1 VPSKGLNGRAARR
14 GARGAFGD
22 ARSYDALMSDE
33 GPLGGDSPFGGMP
46 FFGDLMRL
54 LQSQGAI
61 SWDAARQL
69 AVAIATEGTSEPNVD
84 PAERIDL
91 EQLGRVADL
100 HVSSRTGLPTAPG
113 GHSVEIAPVNR
124 TVWAQRTLDAYRPL
138 LEKLA
143 GSLSMVPPPDPD
155 DPSAAMFGPLMQM
168 LGPMML
174 GMTAGSLVGHL
185 ATRSLGTY
193 DLPVPRPAGS
203 ELLIVVPNVDQFG
216 EEWGLPRDE
225 LRLWICLH
233 ELTHHTVLGLPH
245 VGATITSLLE
255 QYVSGFRPDP
265 NALAD
270 RLGDLDLGAGPQ
282 AFEHMQEILGD
293 PEVVLGA
300 VQSPEQ
306 RAMLPR
312 LEAVIA
318 AVIGYVDHVMD
329 SVGTTLMPS
338 YGKLTEALRRRRVE
352 ADRSDRFVE
361 RILGLDLTQRQY
373 DRADNFVRGVVE
385 RSGPAALDRLWE
397 SERTLPTPAE
407 IDAPGLWLARIELPV
422 D

>member
-1 VPSKGLNGRAARR
+1 
-14 GARGAFGD
+14 
-22 ARSYDALMSDE
+22 MSDE
-33 GPLGGDSPFGGMP
+33 GPLGGGSPFGGMP

-84 PAERIDL
+84 PAERIQL
-91 EQLGRVADL
+91 EELGRVADL
-100 HVSSRTGLPTAPG
+100 HVSSRTGLSTAPG
-113 GHSVEIAPVNR
+113 GRRVEIAAVNR
-124 TVWAQRTLDAYRPL
+124 TIWAQRSLDAYRPL

-143 GSLSMVPPPDPD
+143 GSLSAMPPPDVAD
-155 DPSAAMFGPLMQM
+155 ENDPTAAMFAPLMQM

-185 ATRSLGTY
+185 ATRALGTY

-203 ELLIVVPNVDQFG
+203 ELLIVVPNVDQFAN
-216 EEWGLPRDE
+216 EWSLPRDE

-233 ELTHHTVLGLPH
+233 ELTYHTVLGIPH
-245 VGATITSLLE
+245 VGGTITTLLE

-265 NALAD
+265 NALGD
-270 RLGDLDLGAGPQ
+270 RLGDLDLTAGPQ
-282 AFEHMQEILGD
+282 AFEQMQEILGD
-293 PEVVLGA
+293 PDVVLGA
-300 VQSPEQ
+300 VQTPEQ

-312 LEAVIA
+312 LEAATA

-329 SVGTTLMPS
+329 SVGTSLMPS
-338 YGKLTEALRRRRVE
+338 YGMLTEALRRRRVE

-361 RILGLDLTQRQY
+361 RILGLDLSQRQY
-373 DRADNFVRGVVE
+373 ERADTFVAGVVE
-385 RSGPAALDRLWE
+385 RAGADALDRLWQ
-397 SERTLPTPAE
+397 SERTLPTAAE
-407 IDAPGLWLARIELPV
+407 IDAPGLWLARIDLPE

>member
-1 VPSKGLNGRAARR
+1 
-14 GARGAFGD
+14 
-22 ARSYDALMSDE
+22 MSDE

-46 FFGDLMRL
+46 FFGDLMRM
-54 LQSQGAI
+54 LQSQGPI
-61 SWDAARQL
+61 SWEAARQL
-69 AVAIATEGTSEPNVD
+69 AVAIATEGKSEPNVD
-84 PAERIDL
+84 PAERIQL

-113 GHSVEIAPVNR
+113 GQRADISPVNR
-124 TVWAQRTLDAYRPL
+124 TVWAQRSLDAYRPL

-143 GSLSMVPPPDPD
+143 GSLTAPPSIDPAD
-155 DPSAAMFGPLMQM
+155 ASDPAAAMFAPFMQM

-185 ATRSLGTY
+185 ATRALGTY

-203 ELLIVVPNVDQFG
+203 ELLIVVPNVDRFG
-216 EEWGLPRDE
+216 DEWSLPKDE

-245 VGATITSLLE
+245 VGGTITSLLE
-255 QYVSGFRPDP
+255 EYVSSFRPDP
-265 NALAD
+265 NALGD
-270 RLGDLDLGAGPQ
+270 RLGELDLTGPQ
-282 AFEHMQEILGD
+282 AFEQMQQALGD

-329 SVGTTLMPS
+329 SVGTSLMPS
-338 YGKLTEALRRRRVE
+338 YGMLTEALRRRRVE

-361 RILGLDLTQRQY
+361 RILGLDLSQRQY
-373 DRADNFVRGVVE
+373 ERADSFIKGVVE
-385 RSGPAALDRLWE
+385 RAGPESLDRLWE
-397 SERTLPTPAE
+397 SERSLPTPAE
-407 IDAPGLWLARIELPV
+407 IDAPGLWLARIDLPSA
-422 D
+422 

>member
-1 VPSKGLNGRAARR
+1 VQGG
-14 GARGAFGD
+14 GGRGAFGD
-22 ARSYDALMSDE
+22 ARSYDAPMSDE

-54 LQSQGAI
+54 LQSQGPI

-69 AVAIATEGTSEPNVD
+69 AVTIATDGTSEPNVE
-84 PAERIDL
+84 PAERMNL

-100 HVSSRTGLPTAPG
+100 HVANRTGLATAPG
-113 GHSVEIAPVNR
+113 GHSVQIAAVNR
-124 TVWAQRTLDAYRPL
+124 TIWAQRSLDAYRPL

-143 GSLSMVPPPDPD
+143 GSLSAVPPPDPS
-155 DPSAAMFGPLMQM
+155 DPSAAMFGPIMQM

-185 ATRSLGTY
+185 ATRALGTY

-203 ELLIVVPNVDQFG
+203 ELLIVVPNIDRFG
-216 EEWGLPRDE
+216 DEWSLPRDE

-233 ELTHHTVLGLPH
+233 ELTHHTVLNVPH
-245 VGATITSLLE
+245 VGSTITSLLE
-255 QYVSGFRPDP
+255 QYVSGFQPDP

-282 AFEHMQEILGD
+282 AFEQMQEILGD

-300 VQSPEQ
+300 VQSAAQ

-329 SVGTTLMPS
+329 SVGTSLMPS
-338 YGKLTEALRRRRVE
+338 YAMLTEALRRRRVE

-361 RILGLDLTQRQY
+361 RILGLDLSQRQY
-373 DRADNFVRGVVE
+373 ERADAFARGVIE
-385 RSGPAALDRLWE
+385 RAGDTGLDRLWA
-397 SERTLPTPAE
+397 SPHTLPTPAE
-407 IDAPGLWLARIELPV
+407 IDAPGLWLARIEYAE

>member
-1 VPSKGLNGRAARR
+1 
-14 GARGAFGD
+14 
-22 ARSYDALMSDE
+22 MSDD

-69 AVAIATEGTSEPNVD
+69 AVAIATEGISEPNVD
-84 PAERIDL
+84 PAERIQL

-100 HVSSRTGLPTAPG
+100 HVSARTGLPTAPG
-113 GHSVEIAPVNR
+113 GRSVQIAPVNR

-143 GSLSMVPPPDPD
+143 GSLSAVPPPTAEDD
-155 DPSAAMFGPLMQM
+155 DPSAAMFGPIMQM

-193 DLPVPRPAGS
+193 DLPVPRPADS
-203 ELLIVVPNVDQFG
+203 ELLIVVPNVDQFA
-216 EEWGLPRDE
+216 EEWSLPREE

-245 VGATITSLLE
+245 VGNTVTALLE

-270 RLGDLDLGAGPQ
+270 RLGGLDLGTPQ
-282 AFEHMQEILGD
+282 AMAQMQEILGD

-312 LEAVIA
+312 LEAIIA

-338 YGKLTEALRRRRVE
+338 YGMLTEALRRRRVE

-361 RILGLDLTQRQY
+361 RILGLDLSQRQY
-373 DRADNFVRGVVE
+373 ERADTFVRGVVE
-385 RSGPAALDRLWE
+385 RAGTDALDRLWR

-407 IDAPGLWLARIELPV
+407 IDAPGLWLARIELPE

>member
-1 VPSKGLNGRAARR
+1 
-14 GARGAFGD
+14 
-22 ARSYDALMSDE
+22 MSDD

-69 AVAIATEGTSEPNVD
+69 AVAIANEGASEPNVD
-84 PAERIDL
+84 PAERISL

-124 TVWAQRTLDAYRPL
+124 TIWAQRTLDAYRPL

-143 GSLSMVPPPDPD
+143 GSLSAAPPPDPA

-193 DLPVPRPAGS
+193 DLPVPRPPGT

-216 EEWGLPRDE
+216 EEWSLPRDE

-233 ELTHHTVLGLPH
+233 ELTHHTVLSLPH
-245 VGATITSLLE
+245 VGNTITELLE
-255 QYVSGFRPDP
+255 QYVSAFRPDP

-270 RLGDLDLGAGPQ
+270 RLGTLDLGTGPQ
-282 AFEHMQEILGD
+282 AFEQMQEILGD

-300 VQSPEQ
+300 VQSDEQ

-312 LEAVIA
+312 LEAIIA

-338 YGKLTEALRRRRVE
+338 YGMLTEALRRRRVE

-373 DRADNFVRGVVE
+373 ERADSFVRGVVE
-385 RSGPAALDRLWE
+385 RAGDDALDRLWE
-397 SERTLPTPAE
+397 SARTLPTPAE
-407 IDAPGLWLARIELPV
+407 IDAPGLWLARIELPES
-422 D
+422 

>member
-1 VPSKGLNGRAARR
+1 
-14 GARGAFGD
+14 
-22 ARSYDALMSDE
+22 MSDE
-33 GPLGGDSPFGGMP
+33 GPLGGGSPFGGMP

-69 AVAIATEGTSEPNVD
+69 AVAIATEGSSEPNVD
-84 PAERIDL
+84 PAERIQL
-91 EQLGRVADL
+91 EELGRVADL
-100 HVSSRTGLPTAPG
+100 HVSNRTGLSTAPG
-113 GHSVEIAPVNR
+113 GRRIEIAAVNR
-124 TVWAQRTLDAYRPL
+124 TVWAQRSLDAYRPL

-143 GSLSMVPPPDPD
+143 GSLSALPPPDAD
-155 DPSAAMFGPLMQM
+155 DADPNDPTAAMFAPLMQM

-185 ATRSLGTY
+185 ATRALGTY

-203 ELLIVVPNVDQFG
+203 ELLIVVPNVDQFA
-216 EEWGLPRDE
+216 EEWSLPRDE

-233 ELTHHTVLGLPH
+233 ELTCHTVLGVPH
-245 VGATITSLLE
+245 VGGTITSLLE

-265 NALAD
+265 NALGD
-270 RLGDLDLGAGPQ
+270 RLGDLDLTAGPQ
-282 AFEHMQEILGD
+282 AFEQMQEILGD
-293 PEVVLGA
+293 PDVVLGA
-300 VQSPEQ
+300 VQTPEQ

-312 LEAVIA
+312 LEAVTA

-329 SVGTTLMPS
+329 SVGTSLMPS
-338 YGKLTEALRRRRVE
+338 YGMLTEALRRRRVE

-361 RILGLDLTQRQY
+361 RILGLDLSQRQY
-373 DRADNFVRGVVE
+373 ERADAFVNGVVE
-385 RSGPAALDRLWE
+385 RAGTDARDRLWQ
-397 SERTLPTPAE
+397 SERTLPTAAE
-407 IDAPGLWLARIELPV
+407 LDAPGLWLARIDLPE